1 LEIARGIGLAD
12 SAIEPYGWH
21 AGKLELSH
29 ILGQKR
35 QTPGKYIGVTATNP
49 TPFGEGKTVLPSE
62 EINLHFTGDLHA
74 VAAAN
79 NLLAAM
85 VDNHCQRGL
94 VPVLPSDGISW
105 RRVVD
110 INDKGLAQIESGL
123 ANVAQAPKRLTG
135 FDLTAASEVMSVLAL
150 ATSLDD
156 LRLRLGRIVVAR
168 TPDGELIDADQIRAA
183 GAMTALLRNALR
195 PNLVQTS
202 EHTPAIVHA
211 GPFANISH
219 GNSSVIGDLAAL
231 HLADYVVTESGFGS
245 DLGAEKLFNLK
256 CQTVG
261 LRPSVEVVVCTVRSV
276 KFHSGRFDVRPGRE
290 LPEALLRED
299 TDAIEAGM
307 GNVAGHIAHLQ
318 HYGIPIV
325 VAINRFPSDTRAEVE
340 LLRSL
345 VIQLGVTHVAE
356 VNAFSEG
363 SEGCLELADVV
374 VNSCATESQF
384 RPLYSMESSFNEKI
398 HRIATCVY
406 GADGVNYDDGVIETL
421 QDFSNRGFGNLPVC
435 VAKTQYSLS
444 HDAKKLGRPA
454 GFRFPVREVRLAAG
468 AGFVLALADGISL
481 MPGLPRDP
489 AACSIDVNSQG
500 DVIGLKG

>member
-1 LEIARGIGLAD
+1 LQNQSSHPAPKPILEIARGIGLAD

-49 TPFGEGKTVLPSE
+49 TPFGEGKTVVSIGLAMALARRNMRSIVTLRQPSLAPVFGIKGGGAGGGRSRVLPSE

-231 HLADYVVTESGFGS
+231 N
-245 DLGAEKLFNLK
+245 KNL
-256 CQTVG
+256 
-261 LRPSVEVVVCTVRSV
+261 
-276 KFHSGRFDVRPGRE
+276 
-290 LPEALLRED
+290 
-299 TDAIEAGM
+299 
-307 GNVAGHIAHLQ
+307 
-318 HYGIPIV
+318 
-325 VAINRFPSDTRAEVE
+325 
-340 LLRSL
+340 
-345 VIQLGVTHVAE
+345 VTH
-356 VNAFSEG
+356 
-363 SEGCLELADVV
+363 
-374 VNSCATESQF
+374 
-384 RPLYSMESSFNEKI
+384 
-398 HRIATCVY
+398 
-406 GADGVNYDDGVIETL
+406 
-421 QDFSNRGFGNLPVC
+421 
-435 VAKTQYSLS
+435 
-444 HDAKKLGRPA
+444 
-454 GFRFPVREVRLAAG
+454 RL
-468 AGFVLALADGISL
+468 
-481 MPGLPRDP
+481 
-489 AACSIDVNSQG
+489 
-500 DVIGLKG
+500 